1 MTDWLMVIITAIYVV
16 ATIIICYFNGKS
28 AKAAKMQTDEMIRQ
42 YNIAN
47 RPNVTIYFDIIRSGL
62 MCFIIENEG
71 NKAAHNVSIKIN
83 KEFINGIDEGRER
96 EQLEKLATAKLYL
109 ASRQK
114 IYICLG
120 GQLQFS
126 QIAKNVAEID
136 IAYDEYSE
144 HTTIDLNQYGMFLVY
159 TSPIEDVSQHLKKMK
174 EEDEKFHRNILKR
187 IENKHPIQNIVVH
200 TEAEDEAYKYKIFKI
215 VCCESRTTASAIA
228 EALGLDKEYVLQ
240 LLTELEH
247 VDRIVGHYAGSE
259 EDDYSV
265 EWYRK

>member
-159 TSPIEDVSQHLKKMK
+159 TSPIEDASQNLKKMK

-187 IENKHPIQNIVVH
+187 IENKRPIQNIVVH
-200 TEAEDEAYKYKIFKI
+200 TETEDEAYKYKIFKI